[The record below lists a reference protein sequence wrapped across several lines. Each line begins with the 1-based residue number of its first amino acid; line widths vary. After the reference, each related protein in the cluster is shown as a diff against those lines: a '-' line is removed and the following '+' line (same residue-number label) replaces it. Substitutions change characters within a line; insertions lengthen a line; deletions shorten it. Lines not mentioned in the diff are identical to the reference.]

1 MLSKTPTQSFKIFS
15 GAVILAFAM
24 ASCNGG
30 GEKKDTVTDTT
41 SVMPMQPTNTD
52 TMPKM
57 DTSKMDTATTRP
69 VKTPD

>member
-1 MLSKTPTQSFKIFS
+1 MTSKKPTLFFKI
-15 GAVILAFAM
+15 ILGMSLLTFITAG
-24 ASCNGG
+24 CNGG
-30 GEKKDTVTDTT
+30 GDKKDPPADTT

>member
-1 MLSKTPTQSFKIFS
+1 MLTKTPTQSFKIFS
-15 GAVILAFAM
+15 AAVILTFAM

-41 SVMPMQPTNTD
+41 SVMPTQPTID
-52 TMPKM
+52 TMPKI